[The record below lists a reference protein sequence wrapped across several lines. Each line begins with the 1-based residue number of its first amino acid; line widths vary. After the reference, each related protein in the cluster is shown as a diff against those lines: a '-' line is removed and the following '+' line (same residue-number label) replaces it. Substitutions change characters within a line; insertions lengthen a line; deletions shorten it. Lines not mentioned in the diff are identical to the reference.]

1 MLREHLQECLD
12 RIDAREAEVRAF
24 AWFDAARARR
34 LAVDIE
40 RNKPGDAPLRGVPVA
55 IKDIIDVAGL
65 PTGMG
70 SPLFADNIAAESA
83 DVVARLERAGALI
96 LGKTVTAELAYFSP
110 GPTRNPHDLAHTPG
124 GSSSGSAASVAAGF
138 APVAIGTQTV
148 GSIIRPAAFCGVVGF
163 KPSRGRISTRG
174 VLSWSPT
181 LDHVGVFA
189 RSVGNCAAVT
199 ACVTSGTP
207 PAPAY
212 HPAPPESPRLAA
224 VRSPVWQ
231 LAEAHQREAFERSLA
246 TLRRAGAQIADLEL
260 PAAFAKAPEV
270 LWPIM
275 GREAFSVLGDL
286 QRRHRGQLSAKLNDM
301 LDRAASVGESE
312 YREALAHRAELQASL
327 AGVLA
332 GVDAILTPPAT
343 GEAPSIDTTGDPA
356 FCLIWTL
363 CGVPAISV
371 PAGRGPSGLPLGL
384 QIVGRFDADEDL
396 LDVAAWCESHL

>member
-1 MLREHLQECLD
+1 MVREHLQDCLN

-40 RNKPGDAPLRGVPVA
+40 RRQPRDAPLRGVPVA
-55 IKDIIDVAGL
+55 IKDIVDVAGL

-70 SPLFADNIAAESA
+70 SPVFADNVAAESA

-124 GSSSGSAASVAAGF
+124 GSSSGSAAAVAAGF

-189 RSVGNCAAVT
+189 RSVG
-199 ACVTSGTP
+199 
-207 PAPAY
+207 
-212 HPAPPESPRLAA
+212 
-224 VRSPVWQ
+224 
-231 LAEAHQREAFERSLA
+231 
-246 TLRRAGAQIADLEL
+246 
-260 PAAFAKAPEV
+260 
-270 LWPIM
+270 
-275 GREAFSVLGDL
+275 
-286 QRRHRGQLSAKLNDM
+286 
-301 LDRAASVGESE
+301 
-312 YREALAHRAELQASL
+312 
-327 AGVLA
+327 
-332 GVDAILTPPAT
+332 
-343 GEAPSIDTTGDPA
+343 
-356 FCLIWTL
+356 
-363 CGVPAISV
+363 
-371 PAGRGPSGLPLGL
+371 
-384 QIVGRFDADEDL
+384 
-396 LDVAAWCESHL
+396 